1 MAGAYNLYV
10 NMMANFGNLTS
21 GLRTGATQLRAFD
34 GQLGGVD
41 NRLNRVQNATR
52 QLARAQAEASAQMVR
67 SQAQVTQAAQRA
79 ARAQQV
85 AARAQAVAA
94 RTSARAQAAA
104 AAQAVAGERAARAQ
118 TLAQTMA
125 ARAATVT
132 GRGATAAARTAATA
146 QTAAARAAQ
155 THAAAQTRT
164 TAVQAA
170 AARAAGVVATSEGRA
185 RNAVAAR
192 DEAQLAAARNAAASA
207 QRTARAEAGLAAAR
221 HQRAVSLAQTGLII
235 SAVLGV
241 GVASAIGLEKAMA
254 NILTISQQITG
265 DTVGQ
270 FTDQIVELS
279 TELPQTAEQL
289 AEGLYQVVS
298 TGFDGAEA
306 MTILE
311 IAARG
316 AAAGLTTSEV
326 SARALLG
333 VLKAYGL
340 EASDAAD
347 VMDVMFQTVNLGVI
361 SYEDLAQQLGDVVPM
376 AAAAGVEF
384 DDLSSALAAITLA
397 GIPAAESATALNM
410 LMTRLMQPTREL
422 KEEIRELGYESTASA
437 VEQDGLYVVVNK
449 LNQSVGGSA
458 ENLSTLWHDIRA
470 TRAALALA
478 AADGNN
484 YADTYAGIANEVAR
498 AGATQRAYDIQM
510 DTTAGQWQLFGN
522 QARAVGIDLGRA
534 LLPALQAVGETLNV
548 FAGAVN
554 GLPGPVKTVAAG
566 LAVLVATTL
575 IARAAFAKLSLQV
588 TGFRNN
594 LAVTRAGGALL
605 PTVLGGAGLAV
616 SGLTALLAVGTLGY
630 AAYTASKQEAKD
642 ATEEL
647 VAALQSEGEQQGSGL
662 ALRKLVEQITGGDD
676 LDTLKDA
683 GVDIND
689 AVDAITSGGAKLSAL
704 KARLDQDALEYNRK
718 VLAGEEPGGV
728 ENVTKFSEA
737 KQALDDRRT
746 IWNQSIKDYQ
756 ERLEQERIIAAKIK
770 QQATSNSAWN
780 LDQLIPLDKNGAPQ
794 YTDDMKALATAVG
807 DAVDPSRAFKD
818 AQTQAGEA
826 MRKAGKDADDAKVSL
841 RDYMKELRAQ
851 AEAQR
856 NFQSNLSELAIQGY
870 SDLTGHFAELGVD
883 SAPMLAELVKNLK
896 AGKTKIADEMQAI
909 VTEDAERSTEAYK
922 QGLDLL
928 PAIAAQYGEKIARE
942 WAKASETNDP
952 AAFARVTSKMAFSQL
967 GEAAKA
973 SSADAR
979 QELERGME
987 LIAEVAR
994 RKGKDSAAG
1003 FKNALLDG
1011 RVEEAMG
1018 TLQSVWGADAQV
1030 KAPDLAG
1037 VVGAF
1042 RTAGLNAR
1050 DSWAGMLDLVTIV
1063 SKEKG
1068 SQAAASLTSAL
1079 LSGDMAAVRTQL
1091 DAIGVSVQNIPGSKT
1106 VTVSVRANQPPPVV
1120 VPLIIQRQGS
1130 SWDRDANG
1138 VPDSIQ
1144 APVKQANG
1152 SVLDFYADGGVRERE
1167 NHVAQIARAGSW
1179 RVWAEEAAG
1188 PEAYIPLAHNKRARS
1203 RAITAEVVRRLGGK
1217 DVDWYA
1223 DGGLSGWSYSPAAR
1237 PELASVSSIRGDSM
1251 RTVKRRGKEVE
1262 IFDLALF
1269 EKNLDKASKKAAA
1282 WRRNLATVARRA
1294 GQEVADALEAMG
1306 EDGVELTRKMATGS
1320 SRYVQEMTKDL
1331 ERLGAVAK
1339 ATLGDFT
1346 TQLKNAVRDQQA
1358 FETNLAKLSALGYA
1372 DLAGVLAEQ
1381 GDMDAEALAAEAVK
1395 SRKKA
1400 KSANDAAKSANKTIP
1415 DEDLPDLVAV
1425 IGAIKT
1431 PKTGLHDVAEAT
1443 ELDEDRVIEI
1453 ATVGRARIQNALGG
1467 KSRRFLSDL
1476 DKATKGLAYLNGG
1489 ILTPGIYATSNGI
1502 VRFAEPATQG
1512 EAFVPL
1518 GQAQRRP
1525 ATAVLSDVAG
1535 RFGYQL
1541 TPSGAAGPIHMV
1553 DARPQSGV
1561 QVVVVRE
1568 ERPAA
1573 LVGAMPVT
1581 VNGGADAKAADRVG
1595 TEIMRRLRNAQRG
1608 GRL

>member
-1 MAGAYNLYV
+1 MTGAYSLYV

-34 GQLGGVD
+34 GQLAGVD
-41 NRLNRVQNATR
+41 GRLNQVQTATR
-52 QLARAQAEASAQMVR
+52 QLARAQAAASAQMVR
-67 SQAQVTQAAQRA
+67 SHAQVSQAAQRA
-79 ARAQQV
+79 AWAQQV

-94 RTSARAQAAA
+94 QTAARAQAAA
-104 AAQAVAGERAARAQ
+104 AAQAAAGERAARAL

-125 ARAATVT
+125 ARAAAAT
-132 GRGATAAARTAATA
+132 GQGAAAAARTSAAAQVAAT
-146 QTAAARAAQ
+146 RAAQ
-155 THAAAQTRT
+155 DQVAAQART

-170 AARAAGVVATSEGRA
+170 AARAAGVVATSEVRA
-185 RNAVAAR
+185 RNAVAGR
-192 DEAQLAAARNAAASA
+192 DEAQRVAARNAAASA
-207 QRTARAEAGLAAAR
+207 QSTARAEAVLAAAR
-221 HQRAVSLAQTGLII
+221 TQRAVSLAQTGLII

-241 GVASAIGLEKAMA
+241 GVANAIDLEKAMA
-254 NILTISQQITG
+254 NVLTISRQITG

-311 IAARG
+311 VSARG
-316 AAAGLTTSEV
+316 AAAGLTTSET

-340 EASDAAD
+340 EAADATD

-384 DDLSSALAAITLA
+384 DDLSSALAAITLS

-410 LMTRLMQPTREL
+410 LMTRLMKPTREL
-422 KEEIRELGYESTASA
+422 KAAIRELGYESTASA

-449 LNQSVGGSA
+449 LNQASGGSA
-458 ENLSTLWHDIRA
+458 ENLANLWHDIRA

-478 AADGNN
+478 AADGQN
-484 YADTYAGIANEVAR
+484 YADTYAGIASEVER
-498 AGATQRAYDIQM
+498 AGATQRAYDVQM
-510 DTTAGQWQLFGN
+510 DTTAGQWQLFSN

-534 LLPALQAVGETLNV
+534 MLPALQAVGEALNV

-554 GLPGPVKTVAAG
+554 ELPGPVKSLAAG
-566 LAVLVATTL
+566 LGVLVAATL
-575 IARAAFAKLSLQV
+575 IARAAFTKLSLQV
-588 TGFRNN
+588 TAFRTN
-594 LAVTRAGGALL
+594 LAATRAGGALL
-605 PTVLGGAGLAV
+605 PTVLSGAGLAV

-647 VAALQSEGEQQGSGL
+647 VEALKAEGEQEGSGL

-689 AVDAITSGGAKLSAL
+689 AIDAITSGGAKLSAL
-704 KARLDQDALEYNRK
+704 KARLDQDSLEYSGK
-718 VLAGEEPGGV
+718 VRSGEEPGGV
-728 ENVTKFSEA
+728 ENITKFSKA
-737 KQALDDRRT
+737 KKALDERRK
-746 IWNQSIKDYQ
+746 IWNESIKDYQ
-756 ERLEQERIIAAKIK
+756 EQLEQERIIGAKIR
-770 QQATSNSAWN
+770 QQATTNAAWN

-794 YTDDMKALATAVG
+794 YTEEMKALATAVG

-826 MRKAGKDADDAKVSL
+826 MRKAGKDAADAKVSL
-841 RDYMKELRAQ
+841 RDYMKELRTQ

-856 NFQSNLSELAIQGY
+856 DFQSNLSELAIQGY
-870 SDLTGHFAELGVD
+870 GDLTGHFAELGVD

-896 AGKTKIADEMQAI
+896 AGKTEIADEMQAI
-909 VTEDAERSTEAYK
+909 VTEDAARSTEAYK

-994 RKGKDSAAG
+994 RKGADSAAA

-1018 TLQSVWGADAQV
+1018 TLQAIWGADADV
-1030 KAPDLAG
+1030 KAPNLAG

-1042 RTAGLNAR
+1042 RTVGKDAR
-1050 DSWAGMLDLVTIV
+1050 EAWAGMLDLITVV
-1063 SKEKG
+1063 SREKG

-1079 LSGDMAAVRTQL
+1079 LSGDMAAVQAQL

-1106 VTVSVRANQPPPVV
+1106 VTVNVTANQPPPVV
-1120 VPLIIQRQGS
+1120 VPLVIKRQAT
-1130 SWDRDANG
+1130 SWDRDADG

-1144 APVKQANG
+1144 APKAQADG
-1152 SVLDFYADGGVRERE
+1152 SVLEFYADGGVRKER
-1167 NHVAQIARAGSW
+1167 HVAQIAPAGSM
-1179 RVWAEEAAG
+1179 RIWAEKETG
-1188 PEAYIPLAHNKRARS
+1188 GEAYVPLAESKRPRS
-1203 RAITAEVVRRLGGK
+1203 KAIVGEVVRRFGGQ
-1217 DVDWYA
+1217 VEWYA
-1223 DGGLSGWSYSPAAR
+1223 GGGLTDWSYNT
-1237 PELASVSSIRGDSM
+1237 PELFSLSGIAGDSKDKKD
-1251 RTVKRRGKEVE
+1251 RFSSSKFVTNLHKSVTVARRWRS
-1262 IFDLALF
+1262 DL
-1269 EKNLDKASKKAAA
+1269 D
-1282 WRRNLATVARRA
+1282 TVARRA
-1294 GQEVADALEAMG
+1294 GQDVADALAEMG
-1306 EDGVELTRKMATGS
+1306 EDGVDLTRKMATGS
-1320 SRYVQEMTKDL
+1320 SQYVKAMTKDL
-1331 ERLGAVAK
+1331 EALAATAK
-1339 ATLGDFT
+1339 ASLSSYTS
-1346 TQLKNAVRDQQA
+1346 QLKAAVKDQQA
-1358 FETNLAKLSALGYA
+1358 FEKNIAKLAAMGYT
-1372 DLAGVLAEQ
+1372 DLAGMLAEQ
-1381 GDMDAEALAAEAVK
+1381 GDQDAEDLAAQAVK
-1395 SRKKA
+1395 SPKKA
-1400 KSANDAAKSANKTIP
+1400 KNANTAAKSSGATLP
-1415 DEDLPDLVAV
+1415 DEDLADLVKI
-1425 IGAIKT
+1425 IGAIKSS
-1431 PKTGLHDVAEAT
+1431 KTGIHAVAEAT
-1443 ELDEDRVIEI
+1443 ELDEDHIIDV
-1453 ATVGRARIQNALGG
+1453 ASAGRARIKGALG
-1467 KSRRFLSDL
+1467 KKADTFLSDL
-1476 DKATKGLAYLNGG
+1476 AKANKHLAYGYGG
-1489 ILTPGIYATSNGI
+1489 VLTPGIYATSNG
-1502 VRFAEPATQG
+1502 VVKFAEPETGG

-1518 GQAQRRP
+1518 GADRRAA
-1525 ATAVLSDVAG
+1525 ATAVLGDVAR

-1541 TPSGAAGPIHMV
+1541 TPNGVTGPVSLV
-1553 DARPQSGV
+1553 DARPASSV
-1561 QVVVVRE
+1561 QVIVVRE
-1568 ERPAA
+1568 QPAA
-1573 LVGAMPVT
+1573 LVGSMPVT
-1581 VNGGADAKAADRVG
+1581 VNGTADANTADRVG

-1608 GRL
+1608 GRI